1 MRENSG
7 QQWTYMDTFSIYANR
22 TSVLEQEVQIA
33 LLALSPHILRSEH
46 RVQTRH
52 SDRKSALIATLLGLA
67 TETISPG
74 VLTGFLPAFLAVW
87 GLQADGQ
94 TGLVDQIGHAAQMLR
109 LFQLAQVRI
118 LFAERSQPLFQ
129 PGIVGVDAGSAF
141 SLVEQDDGF
150 FLNLRQSRHCQPPY
164 CRPRCDSK

>member
-7 QQWTYMDTFSIYANR
+7 QRWTYMDTFSIYANR

-33 LLALSPHILRSEH
+33 LLALPPHILRSEH

-52 SDRKSALIATLLGLA
+52 SDRKSAFIATLLGLA

-94 TGLVDQIGHAAQMLR
+94 TGLVDQIRHAAQMLR
-109 LFQLAQVRI
+109 LFHLA
-118 LFAERSQPLFQ
+118 
-129 PGIVGVDAGSAF
+129 
-141 SLVEQDDGF
+141 
-150 FLNLRQSRHCQPPY
+150 
-164 CRPRCDSK
+164 